1 MAGNVWEWCLDE
13 YDAGYYSKSPASNP
27 LAGHDSIEALINS
40 YQGVSSH
47 RVLQGGGW
55 ANGTNGLC
63 VAGRVNDRPNAR
75 NVLCRFRCVSGLN

>member
-47 RVLQGGGW
+47 RVLRGGGW
-55 ANGTNGLC
+55 ANGLTAC
-63 VAGRVNDRPNAR
+63 A
-75 NVLCRFRCVSGLN
+75 